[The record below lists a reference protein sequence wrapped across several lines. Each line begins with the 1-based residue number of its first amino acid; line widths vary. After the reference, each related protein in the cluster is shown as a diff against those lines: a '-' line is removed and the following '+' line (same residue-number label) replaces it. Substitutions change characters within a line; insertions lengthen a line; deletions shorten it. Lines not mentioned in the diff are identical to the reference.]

1 MDASVMILGE
11 VLGDVFP
18 EQTIIGGA
26 PYNVARHCHAL
37 GLQVQLLSAVG
48 EDALG
53 ARILREMQDW
63 GLSTQGVQTIAG
75 LPTGQVMVHFEPGG
89 HRFEI
94 LDAQAYDALSL
105 SAMRPVL
112 QRSQADLAY
121 IGSLVMRHAP
131 MQQLIASWLQQL
143 DCPVFCDINLRAP
156 WYGRTSVLMAL
167 QAADVLKINHE
178 ELPIVC
184 NLAGLAGSEDMEVA
198 ARQLVDAFKLSE
210 VFVTC
215 GAAGSFWLNNA
226 GLVLHAPVAG
236 LRRPFV
242 DSVGA
247 GDAYSAIVIR
257 GLLAGAAR
265 SEMLAQ
271 AADFSAAI
279 CSERGAVPADKAFY
293 RDFIRMQ

>member
-37 GLQVQLLSAVG
+37 GVGVQLLSAVG
-48 EDALG
+48 EDVLG
-53 ARILREMQDW
+53 ERILHEMRAW
-63 GLSTQGVQTIAG
+63 GLSTRGVQTIPD
-75 LPTGQVMVHFEPGG
+75 LPTGQVVVHFEQGG

-105 SAMRPVL
+105 SAIRPVL
-112 QRSQADLAY
+112 QRFHADLAY

-131 MQQLIASWLQQL
+131 MQQVVASWLRQL

-156 WYGRTSVLMAL
+156 WYSHASVLMAL

-184 NLAGLAGSEDMEVA
+184 NLAGLVGSEDLEVA
-198 ARQLVDAFKLSE
+198 ARQLIDAFKLNE

-215 GAAGSFWLNNA
+215 GEAGSFWVNNA
-226 GLVLHAPVAG
+226 GLVLHAPVAR

-247 GDAYSAIVIR
+247 GDAYSAIVMR

-265 SEMLAQ
+265 SEVLAQ

-293 RDFIRMQ
+293 RDFMRVA

>member
-53 ARILREMQDW
+53 ARILHEMQAW
-63 GLSTQGVQTIAG
+63 GLSSQGVQTIPD
-75 LPTGQVMVHFEPGG
+75 LPTGQVMVHFESGE

-105 SAMRPVL
+105 SAMRPLL
-112 QRSQADLAY
+112 QRTHADLAY
-121 IGSLVMRHAP
+121 IGTLAMRHAP
-131 MQQLIASWLQQL
+131 MQQVVASWLQQL

-184 NLAGLAGSEDMEVA
+184 KLAELGVSEDMEA
-198 ARQLVDAFKLSE
+198 AAHQLITAFKLSE

-215 GAAGSFWLNNA
+215 GAAGSFWVNNA
-226 GLVLHAPVAG
+226 GQVLHAPVAS

-247 GDAYSAIVIR
+247 GDAYSAIIIR
-257 GLLAGAAR
+257 GLLAGSAR
-265 SEMLAQ
+265 SAMLAQ

-279 CSERGAVPADKAFY
+279 CSERGAVPADKVFY
-293 RDFIRMQ
+293 DDFMWVE